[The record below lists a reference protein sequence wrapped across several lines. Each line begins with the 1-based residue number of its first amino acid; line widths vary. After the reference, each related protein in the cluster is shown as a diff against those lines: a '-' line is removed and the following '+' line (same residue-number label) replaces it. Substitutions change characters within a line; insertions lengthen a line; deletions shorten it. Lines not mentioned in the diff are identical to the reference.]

1 MTRTRRFRPG
11 RIFYLALASWLI
23 LLCAAPLLRPSL
35 ALAHPLGNFTINR
48 YARIEVHPHR
58 IYLRYILD
66 MAEIP
71 AFQERNRI
79 DLDRDGQ
86 IDDGEGAAYLSSRAD
101 QLKNAM
107 RLTVD
112 GSSIP
117 LEIVSRELS
126 FPSGQGGLPTLRL
139 SLLIQ
144 EASPPDRI
152 GRTLNLHY
160 QDDNYRQ
167 RLGQSLGWKEIVAR
181 AAPGVLLID
190 STAPQEDRSDELQ
203 GYPDDLL
210 SNPPELNEVR
220 LTFAANGNSG
230 PPAGA
235 AISQVSPDPDLAITD
250 PATPDSAAGSGMTS
264 LITANRLSWPVITL
278 AVLLALGLG
287 AAHALTP
294 GHGKTIMAAYLVGT
308 RGTARHALTLGLTVT
323 VAHTLGVLGLGLVTL
338 FFSSVI
344 SPELLYPWLSLVSG
358 VTIIGVG
365 IWMLTDRWRHR
376 SRKHQLDHHH
386 GDPSHDHQ
394 HDHPHSHRHPGHH
407 HRFDFSDQPG
417 SPVRKS
423 LGWKN
428 LAALGVSNG
437 LIPSASALIILLAAI
452 ALQRIGLGLLLV
464 LAFSAGM
471 AAVLSG
477 IGVVLVYCGR
487 IVQRFRVESA
497 WSDAIF
503 RLLPLGTALVILI
516 SGLVVAARS
525 VRQVGL
531 L

>member
-1 MTRTRRFRPG
+1 MTRNRRFRPG
-11 RIFYLALASWLI
+11 RIFYLTLASWLV
-23 LLCAAPLLRPSL
+23 LFCAAPLLRPNL
-35 ALAHPLGNFTINR
+35 ASAHPLGNFTVNR
-48 YARIEVHPHR
+48 YARIEIHPHR

-71 AFQERNRI
+71 AFQERSQM

-86 IDDGEGAAYLSSRAD
+86 IDDGEGAAYLASRAD

-117 LEIVSRELS
+117 LEIESRELS

-160 QDDNYRQ
+160 EDDNYRQ
-167 RLGQSLGWKEIVAR
+167 RLGWKEIVVR
-181 AAPGVLLID
+181 AAPGVSLID
-190 STAPQEDRSDELQ
+190 STAPQDDRSDELR
-203 GYPDDLL
+203 GYPDDSL
-210 SNPPELNEVR
+210 SNPPELSEVR
-220 LTFAANGNSG
+220 LTFAADGNSG
-230 PPAGA
+230 PPSGA
-235 AISQVSPDPDLAITD
+235 AISHVSPDPDLASPD
-250 PATPDSAAGSGMTS
+250 RASLDSAAGGGVTS
-264 LITANRLSWPVITL
+264 LITANSLSWPVITL

-294 GHGKTIMAAYLVGT
+294 GHGKTVMAAYLVGT
-308 RGTARHALTLGLTVT
+308 RGTARHALSLGLTVT

-365 IWMLTDRWRHR
+365 VWMLTDRWRHR
-376 SRKHQLDHHH
+376 SQEHQLDHHH
-386 GDPSHDHQ
+386 GDFQHDHG
-394 HDHPHSHRHPGHH
+394 HDHPHSPGRPGHH
-407 HRFDFSDQPG
+407 HRFNSSDLPG
-417 SPVRKS
+417 IPGRKNP
-423 LGWKN
+423 GWKN
-428 LAALGVSNG
+428 LAALGVANG

-452 ALQRIGLGLLLV
+452 ALHRIELGLLLV

-477 IGVVLVYCGR
+477 IGMVLVYCGR
-487 IVQRFRVESA
+487 IVEGFRVESA
-497 WSDAIF
+497 WSHAIF
-503 RLLPLGTALVILI
+503 RLLPVGTALVILI